1 MILLLLLSQLNRFTK
16 EAKDVIRDF
25 YLLLRSK
32 YRSIDNTPITTR
44 QLESMT
50 RLAEARAKA
59 ELRLKVTAED
69 AQDVVEIMKYS
80 LFETVSDEFG
90 NLDFSRS
97 QMGTGMSK
105 KNQPKK

>member
-1 MILLLLLSQLNRFTK
+1 
-16 EAKDVIRDF
+16 
-25 YLLLRSK
+25 
-32 YRSIDNTPITTR
+32 
-44 QLESMT
+44 MT

-97 QMGTGMSK
+97 QLGTGMSK
-105 KNQPKK
+105 KDQPKK